1 MGRRLNSILV
11 TSLNLLIW
19 AASAQAYPTPV
30 DFSGKLLR
38 WNIDKNSPAITY
50 AIDAENP
57 EDAVY
62 YQDAVA
68 QAAQL
73 WSEVPG
79 SYFKFESVSL
89 DQAPQVTIYLRS
101 SLSDV
106 RETAGYTMFDEYEG
120 DTPKHCSI
128 YVMVDR
134 ATSDYWMGKIFLDE
148 LGHAVG
154 LGHSLVPEAI
164 MSYSLDANGF
174 SLDLD
179 DYAAAAHSY
188 PANGDKPRLPLG
200 CSVRSDAGQ
209 VSSSNFLILLLLVPV
224 FFSLWPACGRS
235 LSSRA
240 VARLRAQPPRS
251 AAPANTPECPLK

>member
-1 MGRRLNSILV
+1 MDWRLNSILV
-11 TSLNLLIW
+11 TFLNLLIW

-50 AIDAENP
+50 AIDAEIP
-57 EDAVY
+57 DDAAY

-79 SYFKFESVSL
+79 SYFKFEPVSL

-106 RETAGYTMFDEYEG
+106 RETAGYTMFDEYES
-120 DTPKHCSI
+120 DAPKHCSI

-134 ATSDYWMGKIFLDE
+134 ATSDYWMGKIFLHE
-148 LGHAVG
+148 LGHALG

-164 MSYSLDANGF
+164 MSYSLDANSF

-179 DYAAAAHSY
+179 DHAAVAHSY

-209 VSSSNFLILLLLVPV
+209 VGSSNFLILLLLAPV

-235 LSSRA
+235 LSSPA
-240 VARLRAQPPRS
+240 VARLRAQSPRS
-251 AAPANTPECPLK
+251 AAPADRSECPLK

>member
-11 TSLNLLIW
+11 IISNLMIW
-19 AASAQAYPTPV
+19 SVSAAAYPTPA

-38 WNIDKNSPAITY
+38 WNINKDSPAITY
-50 AIDAENP
+50 AIDAEIP
-57 EDAVY
+57 EDAIY

-79 SYFKFESVSL
+79 SFFKFASVNL
-89 DQAPQVTIYLRS
+89 DQVPQVTIYLRS

-106 RETAGYTMFDEYEG
+106 RETAGYTMFDEYDG

-128 YVMVDR
+128 YVIVDH
-134 ATSDYWMGKIFLDE
+134 ATSDYWMGKIFLHE
-148 LGHAVG
+148 LGHALG

-164 MSYSLDANGF
+164 MSYSLDANNF

-179 DYAAAAHSY
+179 DHAAAAHSY
-188 PANGDKPRLPLG
+188 PSSGDKPRLPLG
-200 CSVRSDAGQ
+200 CSVRSDAVQ
-209 VSSSNFLILLLLVPV
+209 VSSNLLILLLSGPI
-224 FFSLWPACGRS
+224 FFSLWPTCGRS
-235 LSSRA
+235 LFSRA
-240 VARLRAQPPRS
+240 VARLRARPPHS
-251 AAPANTPECPLK
+251 EVPANRPMCPLK

>member
-134 ATSDYWMGKIFLDE
+134 ATSDYWMGKIFLHE